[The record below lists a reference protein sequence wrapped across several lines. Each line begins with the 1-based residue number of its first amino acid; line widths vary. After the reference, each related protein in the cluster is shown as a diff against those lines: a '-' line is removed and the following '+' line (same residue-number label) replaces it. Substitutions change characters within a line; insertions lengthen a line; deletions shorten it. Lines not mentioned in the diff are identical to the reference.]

1 VKRLLGELHMICWI
15 LVGTFAF
22 GLFGVA
28 SVGRAQDT
36 GDPPPT
42 PTAAEVSPFVSLG
55 SATSS
60 RLGVAIRWPLA
71 GNLSAELETGY
82 RHGEMHA
89 LSSHVSLLYDLPPLG
104 RVVPYVAG
112 GLGVEQYG
120 VALET
125 SGGSL
130 VTHPQTAISFNA
142 GGGVRVPVSQRWGVR
157 SDARWFNGLGR
168 TAPERWRLYNGVTLG
183 RGRR

>member
-1 VKRLLGELHMICWI
+1 MRCWI
-15 LVGTFAF
+15 VVGALTF
-22 GLFGVA
+22 GLFGIA
-28 SVGRAQDT
+28 SVGWAQDT
-36 GDPPPT
+36 GDT
-42 PTAAEVSPFVSLG
+42 PQSLNNAEVSPFVSLG

-71 GNLSAELETGY
+71 SNLSAELETGY

-89 LSSHVSLLYDLPPLG
+89 LSSHVSLLYDLPALG

-112 GLGVEQYG
+112 GVGVEQYG

-125 SGGSL
+125 PGGPL
-130 VTHPQTAISFNA
+130 VTHPQTAMSLNA
-142 GGGVRVPVSQRWGVR
+142 GGGVRVPVNQRWGVR

>member
-1 VKRLLGELHMICWI
+1 MRCWI

>member
-1 VKRLLGELHMICWI
+1 MRFWTF
-15 LVGTFAF
+15 VGALTF
-22 GLFGVA
+22 GLFGA
-28 SVGRAQDT
+28 AGVGQAQDT
-36 GDPPPT
+36 RDAPPSSN
-42 PTAAEVSPFVSLG
+42 AAEVSPFVSLG

-71 GNLSAELETGY
+71 SNLSAELETGY

-89 LSSHVSLLYDLPPLG
+89 LSSHISLLYDLPALG

-112 GLGVEQYG
+112 GIGVEQYG
-120 VALET
+120 VALEAP
-125 SGGSL
+125 GGSL
-130 VTHPQTAISFNA
+130 VTHPQTAISLNA
-142 GGGVRVPVSQRWGVR
+142 GGGVRMPVSERWGVR